1 MRHRKMN
8 DAFVDYHLSIDAR
21 NPLLVPAMPL
31 EWSIES
37 FSVGL
42 HKESQ
47 RRIRGIRGG
56 GRLFAWFDLC
66 WSNTRFVSG
75 FYRGLFVLEA
85 RSKIPYYPD
94 RYNYLISKVG

>member
-1 MRHRKMN
+1 MN
-8 DAFVDYHLSIDAR
+8 DAFVDYHLLIDAR

-56 GRLFAWFDLC
+56 EIVYYLGQSHILC
-66 WSNTRFVSG
+66 VESNR
-75 FYRGLFVLEA
+75 
-85 RSKIPYYPD
+85 D
-94 RYNYLISKVG
+94 CLI

>member
-56 GRLFAWFDLC
+56 VDCSLGSTYVGQTHVLC
-66 WSNTRFVSG
+66 LDSIVDCLS
-75 FYRGLFVLEA
+75 
-85 RSKIPYYPD
+85 
-94 RYNYLISKVG
+94 